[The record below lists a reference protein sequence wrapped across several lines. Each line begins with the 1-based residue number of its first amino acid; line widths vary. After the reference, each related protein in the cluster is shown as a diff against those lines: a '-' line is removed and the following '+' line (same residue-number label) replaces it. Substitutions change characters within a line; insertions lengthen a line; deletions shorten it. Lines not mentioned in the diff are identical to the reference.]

1 MAEAAGAETPEQET
15 GWHRVCLNT
24 IVRATKELDSAR
36 LRILP
41 MGSRVNVVE
50 VVGRRVKIDQPIDGW
65 CSIESS
71 NGDLILS
78 KTSTDDNGGTGDDE
92 GKDTYPPKTNFYK
105 DRIERTDKE
114 LQELENLRQ
123 QIAEAKVKAE
133 AVEKNEKEAQELN
146 EKLQALQDQARD
158 SENIQ
163 LQIEKK
169 RRELENLQK
178 SQEMEQKQTAV
189 VEAKLYNLVGEI
201 KDELPNKDNSKD
213 TNLLYGDVVMLK
225 DSKGLAI
232 VRYVGEIEGEDEV
245 MLGAE
250 LSCNTGDGCGEYK
263 GERYFTVEENHAL
276 FVPLSGVKKKI
287 PAEELLKK
295 LNKIVFALSQ
305 SRSAVQ

>member
-1 MAEAAGAETPEQET
+1 MAEAAGSETPEQET

-105 DRIERTDKE
+105 DRIEQTDKE

-169 RRELENLQK
+169 RRELNNLQK

-189 VEAKLYNLVGEI
+189 VEAKLYNLVGETR
-201 KDELPNKDNSKD
+201 DELPNADNSKD

-225 DSKGLAI
+225 ESKGLAI
-232 VRYVGEIEGEDEV
+232 VRYVGEIEGEDEI

-250 LSCNTGDGCGEYK
+250 LSCNTGDGRGEYK
-263 GERYFTVEENHAL
+263 GERYFTVEEDHAL
-276 FVPLSGVKKKI
+276 FLPLSGVKKKI